1 MCFCFQG
8 QLHNNFLSLIGNM
21 CHNTFAKIFILHLL
35 ILKQP
40 NENLGF
46 KYLNEIGVKNEHFGF
61 ATLRDK

>member
-1 MCFCFQG
+1 M
-8 QLHNNFLSLIGNM
+8 FLFPRPITQQFSFLNWQ
-21 CHNTFAKIFILHLL
+21 HVPYTFAKIFILHLL

>member
-1 MCFCFQG
+1 
-8 QLHNNFLSLIGNM
+8 M